1 MSRISDCS
9 NNLNGPAS
17 SSAVETLGEESCQTI
32 SVSSVTTT
40 LVSANVNR
48 RILKVY
54 VQSVSVPNVE
64 VWIRSG
70 SAATV
75 SNTAH
80 PLFNRYLLIEDGIE
94 ARGNMTAICVG
105 GTAQVRVC
113 SINRI

>member
-9 NNLNGPAS
+9 NNLNGSAS
-17 SSAVETLGEESCQTI
+17 SGAAEILGEESCQTI
-32 SVSSVTTT
+32 SVSSVATT

-54 VQSVSVPNVE
+54 VQSVSTPTVE
-64 VWIRSG
+64 VWIRLG
-70 SAATV
+70 LAATV

-80 PLFNRYLLIEDGIE
+80 PLFNRYLLVEDGIE
-94 ARGNMTAICVG
+94 ARGSVTAICVG

-113 SINRI
+113 TINRV

>member
-17 SSAVETLGEESCQTI
+17 GAAEALGEESCQTI
-32 SVSSVTTT
+32 TVGTSSTT

-54 VQSVSVPNVE
+54 VQSVSVPSIE
-64 VWIRSG
+64 VWIRLG
-70 SAATV
+70 SAATA

-80 PLFNRYLLIEDGIE
+80 PLFNRYLLIEEGIE
-94 ARGNMTAICVG
+94 GRGNVTAICVG

-113 SINRI
+113 TINRI

>member
-17 SSAVETLGEESCQTI
+17 GATEALGEESCQTI
-32 SVSSVTTT
+32 SVGSVATT
-40 LVSANVNR
+40 LVSTNVNR

-54 VQSVSVPNVE
+54 VQSVSVLTVE
-64 VWIRSG
+64 IWIRLGSG
-70 SAATV
+70 ATA

-80 PLFNRYLLIEDGIE
+80 PLFNRYLLIEEGIE
-94 ARGNMTAICVG
+94 GRGGVTAICVG

-113 SINRI
+113 TINRI

>member
-17 SSAVETLGEESCQTI
+17 SAVEPLGEDFCQTI

-54 VQSVSVPNVE
+54 VQSVSAPNVE
-64 VWIRSG
+64 VWIRIG
-70 SAATV
+70 LAATV

-80 PLFNRYLLIEDGIE
+80 PLFNHYLLMEEGIE
-94 ARGNMTAICVG
+94 ARGNVTAICVG

-113 SINRI
+113 TVNRI